1 MNKVFLV
8 GRITRD
14 PELKYTT
21 SNVAVVSF
29 SVAINRTYQNAQGEY
44 DADFINCV
52 AWRFQ
57 AENLARFV
65 KKGQQIGIDGRLQT
79 RTYET
84 PTGETRYITEV
95 VCDNIQFL
103 EPKGTTSAT
112 AEPTFEEEDPLLE
125 SSMDIASEDDLPF

>member
-52 AWRFQ
+52 AWRVQ

-84 PTGETRYITEV
+84 STGETRYITEV

-103 EPKGTTSAT
+103 EPKGTSA
-112 AEPTFEEEDPLLE
+112 AVEPTFEEEDPLLE

>member
-14 PELKYTT
+14 PELKYTA
-21 SNVAVVSF
+21 SNVAVASF
-29 SVAINRTYQNAQGEY
+29 SVAINRNYQNAQGEY

-52 AWRFQ
+52 AWRRQ

-65 KKGQQIGIDGRLQT
+65 RKGQQIGIDGRLQT
-79 RTYET
+79 RNYQT

-103 EPKGTTSAT
+103 ETRSTN
-112 AEPTFEEEDPLLE
+112 EPTEIAEEDPFLE
-125 SSMDIASEDDLPF
+125 SAMDIASEDDLPF

>member
-29 SVAINRTYQNAQGEY
+29 SVAINRTFQNAQGEY
-44 DADFINCV
+44 EADFINCV
-52 AWRFQ
+52 VWRRQ

-65 KKGQQIGIDGRLQT
+65 RKGQQIGIDGRLQT
-79 RTYET
+79 RNYQT
-84 PTGETRYITEV
+84 PQGETRYVTEV

-103 EPKGTTSAT
+103 ETKSSN
-112 AEPTFEEEDPLLE
+112 EPLDIQEDDPFLE
-125 SSMDIASEDDLPF
+125 SAMDIASEDDLPF

>member
-14 PELKYTT
+14 PELRYTT

-29 SVAINRTYQNAQGEY
+29 SVAINRPYQNAQGEY

-52 AWRFQ
+52 AWRAQ

-65 KKGQQIGIDGRLQT
+65 RKGQQIGIDGRLQT
-79 RTYET
+79 RSYET
-84 PTGETRYITEV
+84 QMGETRYVTEV

-103 EPKGTTSAT
+103 EPKGTSETVERS
-112 AEPTFEEEDPLLE
+112 FEEEDPLLE
-125 SSMDIASEDDLPF
+125 SSMDVASEDDLPF

>member
-29 SVAINRTYQNAQGEY
+29 SVAINRIYQNAQGEY

-52 AWRFQ
+52 AWRRQ

-65 KKGQQIGIDGRLQT
+65 RKGQQIGIDGRLQT
-79 RTYET
+79 RNYQT
-84 PTGETRYITEV
+84 PQGETRYVTEV

-103 EPKGTTSAT
+103 ESKQSN
-112 AEPTFEEEDPLLE
+112 EPTDILEEDPFLE
-125 SSMDIASEDDLPF
+125 SAMDIASEDDLPF

>member
-14 PELKYTT
+14 PELRYTT

-29 SVAINRTYQNAQGEY
+29 SVAINRPYQNAQGEY

-52 AWRFQ
+52 VWRNQ
-57 AENLARFV
+57 DENLARFV
-65 KKGQQIGIDGRLQT
+65 RKGQQIGIDGRLQT

-84 PTGETRYITEV
+84 QTGETRYITEV
-95 VCDNIQFL
+95 LCDNIHFL
-103 EPKGTTSAT
+103 EPKGTSETV
-112 AEPTFEEEDPLLE
+112 EPSFEEEDPLLE

>member
-29 SVAINRTYQNAQGEY
+29 SVAINRIYQNAQGEY

-52 AWRFQ
+52 AWRRQ

-65 KKGQQIGIDGRLQT
+65 RK
-79 RTYET
+79 
-84 PTGETRYITEV
+84 
-95 VCDNIQFL
+95 
-103 EPKGTTSAT
+103 A
-112 AEPTFEEEDPLLE
+112 
-125 SSMDIASEDDLPF
+125 

>member
-29 SVAINRTYQNAQGEY
+29 SVAINRTFQNAQGEY
-44 DADFINCV
+44 EADFINCV
-52 AWRFQ
+52 AWRRQ

-65 KKGQQIGIDGRLQT
+65 RKGQQIGIDGRLQT
-79 RTYET
+79 RNYQT
-84 PTGETRYITEV
+84 PQGETRYVTEV

-103 EPKGTTSAT
+103 ETKSSN
-112 AEPTFEEEDPLLE
+112 EPLDIQEDDPFLE
-125 SSMDIASEDDLPF
+125 SAMDIASEDDLPF

>member
-14 PELKYTT
+14 PELKYTA

-29 SVAINRTYQNAQGEY
+29 SVAINRNYQNAQGEY

-52 AWRFQ
+52 AWRRQ

-65 KKGQQIGIDGRLQT
+65 RKGHQIGVDGRLQT
-79 RTYET
+79 RNYQT
-84 PTGETRYITEV
+84 PQGETRYITEV

-103 EPKGTTSAT
+103 ETKQTN
-112 AEPTFEEEDPLLE
+112 EPSVETYEEDPFLE
-125 SSMDIASEDDLPF
+125 SAMDIASEDDLPF